1 MGFTE
6 RAKSAIGRAAQL
18 ATERFQSPTGTVH
31 LLAALLQDEEGF
43 VADVLRKLGA
53 NLPLLRKSTDDL
65 PTSETEE
72 AEGSGGYGLVAYR
85 AMQSAIDA
93 AKSLGNSYEG
103 TEHLLL
109 GLATEQSSDAA
120 QVLAA
125 HGITRDRLF
134 EALQAENDSG
144 LEKLMATVLDGADET
159 MPGQCQA
166 CGVSPAIVH
175 VTEIKGN
182 TMRGVH
188 LCEECARK
196 HGVGW
201 V

>member
-1 MGFTE
+1 MGVGECTDFPIAE
-6 RAKSAIGRAAQL
+6 QPRDFENRQVLILQIASGKIRSQPIENGR
-18 ATERFQSPTGTVH
+18 
-31 LLAALLQDEEGF
+31 EGEPF
-43 VADVLRKLGA
+43 
-53 NLPLLRKSTDDL
+53 LRKSTDDL